1 MINTVVI
8 QGNICADIEVKY
20 TQNSTQYTR
29 FNVAINE
36 KTKDSEKTYFIPVQA
51 WRHTAEFI
59 AKYFR
64 KGSQIG
70 IEGKLTQR
78 TYTDNSGTKHN
89 IIEVVANS
97 VHFLGN
103 KNGNN
108 AAAPP
113 PQPQQQPQQQ
123 QPQQAAGNNSGAG
136 NIDLSEYD
144 EILSDG
150 DVPF

>member
-1 MINTVVI
+1 MINTVVV
-8 QGNICADIEVKY
+8 QGNICADIELKQ
-20 TQNSTQYTR
+20 TQNGTQYTR
-29 FNVAINE
+29 FNIAINE

-59 AKYFR
+59 QKYFR

-78 TYTDNSGTKHN
+78 TYTDNSGIKHN
-89 IIEVVANS
+89 IIEIVANS

-103 KNGNN
+103 KNGNS
-108 AAAPP
+108 AAA
-113 PQPQQQPQQQ
+113 PQQQPPQAQPPQQQ
-123 QPQQAAGNNSGAG
+123 QGAGNNSGAG
-136 NIDLSEYD
+136 CIDLSEYD

>member
-1 MINTVVI
+1 MINTTVI
-8 QGNICADIEVKY
+8 QGNITADIELKQTPSGIAY
-20 TQNSTQYTR
+20 AR

-36 KTKDSEKTYFIPVQA
+36 RTKDAEKTYFFPVQA

-64 KGSQIG
+64 KGSQIA

-78 TYTDNSGTKHN
+78 TYTGSDGVKRNVV
-89 IIEVVANS
+89 EVVANS
-97 VHFLGN
+97 AHFCGS
-103 KNGNN
+103 KNGSS
-108 AAAPP
+108 APA
-113 PQPQQQPQQQ
+113 PQQQ
-123 QPQQAAGNNSGAG
+123 AAASAPAADNGAG
-136 NIDLSEYD
+136 GYSNLAEYE